1 MLVHG
6 LFLDN
11 NDNLGRALSDTVQVM
26 VTITEWYVIPYP
38 IDEAVKI
45 RLYDRNG
52 STSHSRHLQVQQ
64 KAKIEHKGP
73 KSNKHIICT
82 GWHLVQQSMNTYK

>member
-11 NDNLGRALSDTVQVM
+11 NDNLGRALSDTAQVM
-26 VTITEWYVIPYP
+26 VTIPEWYVIPYP

-64 KAKIEHKGP
+64 KVKIEQAYHLHRMASGP
-73 KSNKHIICT
+73 TINEYI
-82 GWHLVQQSMNTYK
+82 

>member
-38 IDEAVKI
+38 IGEAVQI

-64 KAKIEHKGP
+64 KAKIEQAYHLHRMASGP
-73 KSNKHIICT
+73 TINEYI
-82 GWHLVQQSMNTYK
+82 